1 MNLRVVLKNVDW
13 VRALLVTKVTS
24 KAQLNSQYVLKGAYR
39 DS

>member
-13 VRALLVTKVTS
+13 VRAAHSS